1 MKLEHINGRVCL
13 RPTSKNEE
21 NICRVLLRGSSYTLV
36 SQRGNG
42 ALSFT
47 PTNVLI
53 FDHAELSITIE
64 GENTIVRPLTKN
76 AEEVCH
82 AFLNNGGFAVVERGT
97 EHENLRFI
105 ATNPSTMNPWIID
118 GTLQVKD
125 LTLGDQDYGQ

>member
-1 MKLEHINGRVCL
+1 
-13 RPTSKNEE
+13 
-21 NICRVLLRGSSYTLV
+21 VLLRGSSYTLV